1 MPITKQSP
9 LETKHL
15 IAMGAGMLLPVP
27 VLGETIL
34 AYGLYPV
41 IKETR
46 ICGNDSFTNSVASI
60 AVAGLARI
68 EIYQPFY
75 LPTLDFISRI
85 L

>member
-1 MPITKQSP
+1 MPGTKPSP

-15 IAMGAGMLLPVP
+15 IAAGTGMLLPIP
-27 VLGETIL
+27 VLGEAVL
-34 AYGLYPV
+34 AYGLYPI

-68 EIYQPFY
+68 ELYQPFY

>member
-1 MPITKQSP
+1 MPRTKSSP

-15 IAMGAGMLLPVP
+15 IAMGAGIFLPVP
-27 VLGETIL
+27 VLGEAIL
-34 AYGLYPV
+34 AYGLYPI

-46 ICGNDSFTNSVASI
+46 ICGNDSFMNSAASV
-60 AVAGLARI
+60 AVAGLTRI
-68 EIYQPFY
+68 ELYQPFY